1 MVIDYLVGAA
11 KQREREREAECLD
24 GLEIDHK
31 LSFRDLLDRKVC
43 GLSALEDFAR
53 IDPTPAKRIGK
64 LCLVAVE

>member
-1 MVIDYLVGAA
+1 VW
-11 KQREREREAECLD
+11 
-24 GLEIDHK
+24 DHK

-43 GLSALEDFAR
+43 ALSALEDFAR